1 MTSLMIKLGII
12 GGIGIVELI
21 IITIIIGIPI
31 ALIIFVIKLIN
42 KGKK

>member
-1 MTSLMIKLGII
+1 MESLIIKLGML